1 MPSTVFGV
9 PILSGKTEAWKR
21 ALAEINGSRK
31 NEYLQARRNLGIT
44 KEVVCLQQSPQ
55 GDMVVVYIE
64 ARDTSRVL
72 QDMMQ
77 ATDPFHQWFCQA
89 ILQDAH
95 GIDPSQPPP
104 PANEVFLD
112 AL

>member
-1 MPSTVFGV
+1 MPSTVFAV
-9 PILSGKTEAWKR
+9 PILSGKTEAWKQ
-21 ALAEINGSRK
+21 ALAEINGPRK
-31 NEYLQARRNLGIT
+31 NEYLQARRDLGIT

-77 ATDPFHQWFCQA
+77 ATDSFHQWFGQA
-89 ILQDAH
+89 ILQDTH
-95 GIDPSQPPP
+95 GIDPTQAPPSS
-104 PANEVFLD
+104 NELFLD

>member
-1 MPSTVFGV
+1 MPSTVFAV
-9 PILSGKTEAWKR
+9 PILSGKTEAWKQ
-21 ALAEINGSRK
+21 ALAEINGPRK
-31 NEYLQARRNLGIT
+31 NEYLQARRDLGIT
-44 KEVVCLQQSPQ
+44 KEVVCLQQSPH

-77 ATDPFHQWFCQA
+77 ATDPFHRWFCQA

-95 GIDPSQPPP
+95 GIDRSEPPP

>member
-1 MPSTVFGV
+1 MPSTVFAF
-9 PILSGKTEAWKR
+9 PILSGKTEAWKQ
-21 ALAEINGSRK
+21 ALAEINGPRK
-31 NEYLQARRNLGIT
+31 NEYLQARRDLGIT
-44 KEVVCLQQSPQ
+44 KEVVCLQQSPH

-64 ARDTSRVL
+64 ARDPSRVL

-77 ATDPFHQWFCQA
+77 ATDPFHQWFCRA

-95 GIDPSQPPP
+95 GIDPAQPPP